1 MPNTYLGST
10 TPLNVRRKKGV
21 FFFFLTAD
29 TGKPSSEAQ
38 TRLIQA
44 NYGFVT
50 GNTGIDSCWG
60 DHLAEPSVLVGGC
73 TCTNGSFDNVKLDF
87 GILELEF
94 CYSFNSV
101 TDSWG
106 AMSPPEQPPPT
117 ETGRNLVQD
126 RDDMGGGGGLSA
138 DGWPCKAGREGEIG
152 QREEPK

>member
-21 FFFFLTAD
+21 VFF
-29 TGKPSSEAQ
+29 KPQIRENPQ

-101 TDSWG
+101 TDS
-106 AMSPPEQPPPT
+106 
-117 ETGRNLVQD
+117 
-126 RDDMGGGGGLSA
+126 
-138 DGWPCKAGREGEIG
+138 
-152 QREEPK
+152 